1 MTNTEYKIMKAEKGG
16 YRDILDKYP
25 DADIQKIKENG
36 AEFYA
41 QIGYEI
47 FRDENRILAIKA

>member
-1 MTNTEYKIMKAEKGG
+1 MTNAEYKIMKAEKGG
-16 YRDILDKYP
+16 YRDVLDRYP
-25 DADIQKIKENG
+25 DAEIQKIKENG

-47 FRDENRILAIKA
+47 FRDEKRILAIKA